1 MVGAFPLDRELP
13 ASSLHLTE
21 WSTKESMDVL
31 ETFSS
36 KVFNTTILVLK
47 SSTHSKEAAATCPK
61 EDVLSRNKEVLERIK
76 IYDAIFASLFTYDV
90 NEDVLRVFC
99 ELWHSSTNTICSGIG
114 ELSISLWDMRMIGGL
129 PVQGSFYDEVVP
141 SAQEL
146 TQANQH
152 GKPFFPKT
160 CAYLFSAF
168 YQLAGVH
175 LRRFP
180 NVIGI
185 DDVLV
190 IEPYSPHRFSGQFGF
205 SQDLPGDLI
214 ERTYDGTLQEL
225 VQLWNSCTRFSSSS
239 TVIISPRP
247 AWPLMTRRYTD
258 WWSAVRASLV
268 GHTKIIF
275 KCSKRNDTHAPSKV
289 RHPQPKD
296 RIKPSSSFVKSK
308 TSQLSFKSSTSKG
321 VLIGPKPLSST
332 SKLSSTPS
340 MVSDNTCKRKDPPTS
355 SENNTGNMSTEVLCN
370 DETLIPLSVD
380 EALVIDGATSSTE
393 GDGDHPWNRKKKK
406 VKDLGDRSSEFND
419 LDTVSFDSDI
429 FLDGDPNSM
438 MLEICL

>member
-61 EDVLSRNKEVLERIK
+61 GSNDGLTTWGFPRSGFGEVR
-76 IYDAIFASLFTYDV
+76 
-90 NEDVLRVFC
+90 LR
-99 ELWHSSTNTICSGIG
+99 SSYVTT
-114 ELSISLWDMRMIGGL
+114 R
-129 PVQGSFYDEVVP
+129 
-141 SAQEL
+141 
-146 TQANQH
+146 
-152 GKPFFPKT
+152 
-160 CAYLFSAF
+160 
-168 YQLAGVH
+168 
-175 LRRFP
+175 
-180 NVIGI
+180 I

-225 VQLWNSCTRFSSSS
+225 VQLGNSCTRFSSSS

-258 WWSAVRASLV
+258 WWSAGRASLV
-268 GHTKIIF
+268 GHTKIIL

-321 VLIGPKPLSST
+321 VLIGAKPLSST

-380 EALVIDGATSSTE
+380 EALVIDGATS
-393 GDGDHPWNRKKKK
+393 
-406 VKDLGDRSSEFND
+406 
-419 LDTVSFDSDI
+419 
-429 FLDGDPNSM
+429 
-438 MLEICL
+438 